1 MEDKT
6 QVKEPVLGL
15 AILITANFSGDA
27 FTEDAFHT
35 TGI

>member
-15 AILITANFSGDA
+15 AILLLLTSAAMPGLKMLS
-27 FTEDAFHT
+27 TQPE
-35 TGI
+35 